1 MGVLEKAGWDY
12 KKEFRQL
19 ALQKKRTKE
28 YAVCCNL
35 YGLGACAVLWIG
47 IALMNIYG
55 ILSHPDMV
63 EPGRWIIVFMQ
74 LYVAAVLL
82 GRNAAY
88 VIWHRKS
95 LRQIEAGG
103 GCADMKGIRLFDRV
117 TMGLFLVIIAVYAKA
132 AGSVTAVFTGAAAA
146 AVVLLIIAL
155 AEANRRK

>member
-1 MGVLEKAGWDY
+1 M
-12 KKEFRQL
+12 
-19 ALQKKRTKE
+19 
-28 YAVCCNL
+28 
-35 YGLGACAVLWIG
+35 LWIG